1 MYLYIGLFARNL
13 HILFKQF
20 FVCFRFIQI
29 QKQLPE
35 TYSMVRHSMMTCLTK
50 EIWGTNQIPVDL
62 LRVLHIESYQLVPKR
77 A

>member
-20 FVCFRFIQI
+20 YICFRFIQI
-29 QKQLPE
+29 QYHLPE
-35 TYSMVRHSMMTCLTK
+35 TYSMIRHSMMTCLAK
-50 EIWGTNQIPVDL
+50 EMWGTNQIPVIL
-62 LRVLHIESYQLVPKR
+62 LRVLHIESYQLASKR